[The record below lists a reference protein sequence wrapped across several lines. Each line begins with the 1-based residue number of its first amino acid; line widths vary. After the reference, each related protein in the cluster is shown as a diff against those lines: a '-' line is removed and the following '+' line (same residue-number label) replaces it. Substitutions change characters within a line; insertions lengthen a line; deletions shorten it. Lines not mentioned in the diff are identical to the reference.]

1 MIILINQFALR
12 KHILGFTL
20 LAFVVLKEK
29 ESRKNRVFLLVAD
42 NHKQQ
47 QSEC

>member
-1 MIILINQFALR
+1 M
-12 KHILGFTL
+12 
-20 LAFVVLKEK
+20 EK